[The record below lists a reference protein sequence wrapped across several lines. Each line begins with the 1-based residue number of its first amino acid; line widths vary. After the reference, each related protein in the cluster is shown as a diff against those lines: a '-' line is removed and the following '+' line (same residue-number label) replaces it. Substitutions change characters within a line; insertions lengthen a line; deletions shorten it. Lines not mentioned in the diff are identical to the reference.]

1 VNRSLKRA
9 DILALDRTALA
20 AAPDR
25 ARRFHCT
32 HLALA
37 VFVTNSEAEKSVIYG
52 SRETGFVE
60 GKRLIST

>member
-9 DILALDRTALA
+9 DILALDRTPLA
-20 AAPDR
+20 AAPGR
-25 ARRFHCT
+25 VAFFIA

-37 VFVTNSEAEKSVIYG
+37 VFITNSEAEKSVIYG

-60 GKRLIST
+60 GERLIST